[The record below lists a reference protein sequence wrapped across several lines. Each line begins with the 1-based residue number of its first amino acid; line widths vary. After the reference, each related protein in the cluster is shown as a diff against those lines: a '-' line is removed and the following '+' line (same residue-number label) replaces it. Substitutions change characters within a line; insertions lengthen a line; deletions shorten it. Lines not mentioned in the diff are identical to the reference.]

1 MIKIELEFDGYE
13 ASILSHSAM
22 KSFYAEQQER
32 FEVVV
37 DSTAD
42 LGYRSMIAAEH
53 AGRGVFMW
61 FDTFLEAKVYQA
73 YYMQTGNVDSVMLYD
88 MADEHEGYVVW
99 VDEREQFIE
108 LNMNKGAA

>member
-13 ASILSHSAM
+13 ASILSHTSM

-32 FEVVV
+32 FEVVI

-42 LGYRSMIAAEH
+42 LGYRSMIAAEQ

-61 FDTFLEAKVYQA
+61 FNTFLEAKVYQS

-88 MADEHEGYVVW
+88 MAYEDEGYVVW
-99 VDEREQFIE
+99 VDEHEHFITY
-108 LNMNKGAA
+108 NGAAND

>member
-1 MIKIELEFDGYE
+1 MIKIELEFVGYE
-13 ASILSHSAM
+13 ASILSHTSM

-32 FEVVV
+32 FEVVI

-42 LGYRSMIAAEH
+42 LGYRSMIAAEQ

-61 FDTFLEAKVYQA
+61 FNTFLEAKVYQS

-88 MADEHEGYVVW
+88 MAYEDEGYVVW
-99 VDEREQFIE
+99 VDEHEHFITY
-108 LNMNKGAA
+108 NGAAND

>member
-1 MIKIELEFDGYE
+1 MIKIELELNEYE
-13 ASILSHSAM
+13 ASILSHTAM
-22 KSFYAEQQER
+22 KSFYAEQRDR

-42 LGYRSMIAAEH
+42 LGYRSMIAAEN

-61 FDTFLEAKVYQA
+61 FDTFLEAKVYQS
-73 YYMQTGNVDSVMLYD
+73 YYMKTGNVDSVMLYD

-99 VDEREQFIE
+99 VDEREQFIIY
-108 LNMNKGAA
+108 KGAA